1 MVHYVLGKSLLVT
14 DNILNRDLK
23 ITVVDK
29 VVVKLESILYDVTI
43 MFSPSL

>member
-1 MVHYVLGKSLLVT
+1 MVHHVLGKSLLVT

-23 ITVVDK
+23 ITIVDK
-29 VVVKLESILYDVTI
+29 VVKLESILYDVTI